1 MINGSRKNVKKQNEM
16 VAEKDLPPG
25 VSRFWAH
32 RCLGE
37 LASESRFLS
46 KDFHPMSNHRTTKPS
61 LDACTQ
67 PKLINA
73 ITSASGRN
81 VRSVE
86 KSRACSKHLRIK
98 HAVGKVVVGVREDF
112 YDDRSLNKK
121 ARPVVVLAP
130 GGCKHAVA
138 PPIHRRLC
146 SSLREVTSGQRNN
159 IFSANSNRPRR

>member
-37 LASESRFLS
+37 LASEFRFLS

-121 ARPVVVLAP
+121 ARPV
-130 GGCKHAVA
+130 A